1 MQIKLIP
8 TPDGIN
14 EWMAIELHGM
24 ISPQE
29 GSSFDGKT
37 LGTICW
43 GDRNNVY
50 MIIGNQTLEGKIS
63 KTDRPLLVIQ
73 RSGDKNQDCGE
84 KNATVKAVI
93 RKKLVFKTRPR
104 PLVLSTSI

>member
-1 MQIKLIP
+1 MLKHVEVQQKYLNNGLVLAIFQNFTDCQSHLNIHMQIKLIP
-8 TPDGIN
+8 TPDGIT

-50 MIIGNQTLEGKIS
+50 MIIGNQTLEGKVNIY
-63 KTDRPLLVIQ
+63 RLV
-73 RSGDKNQDCGE
+73 
-84 KNATVKAVI
+84 
-93 RKKLVFKTRPR
+93 
-104 PLVLSTSI
+104 VLFSMNHDFY